1 MKSLLLIN
9 EESFDLFI
17 LRTVLEQ
24 QQINSRR
31 FKFRYTLCY
40 VLWRTDQARAQAA
53 IRH

>member
-17 LRTVLEQ
+17 LRTALE